1 MRITRGV
8 CVLAAVAVAT
18 LLWSGTVVGQGKAP
32 DCEKAKAPEKIEG
45 QVVKVDMERG
55 KITVRGTDGTTHEFD
70 ASKETLQDYKVGD
83 RIQAKLRSAPKC

>member
-1 MRITRGV
+1 M
-8 CVLAAVAVAT
+8 AAVAVAS
-18 LLWSGTVVGQGKAP
+18 LLWNGTVLGQGRAP
-32 DCEKAKAPEKIEG
+32 GCEKANAPEKIEG
-45 QVVKVDMERG
+45 QVVKLDMERG